1 MHAAAICGTTCSL
14 RFPGQLNC
22 DLRKLAV
29 NMIPFP
35 RLHFFMV
42 GIAPLT
48 NRKTQEYRALSVYVR
63 SSINSI
69 DVLCGVVWCGRSRVP
84 MSD

>member
-1 MHAAAICGTTCSL
+1 MSASTCCLS
-14 RFPGQLNC
+14 FPGQLNC

-42 GIAPLT
+42 GFAPLT
-48 NRKTQEYRALSVYVR
+48 
-63 SSINSI
+63 
-69 DVLCGVVWCGRSRVP
+69 SRGWQQ
-84 MSD
+84 